1 MPTYVTLIH
10 WTEQGIQNV
19 KDTTKRLQ
27 EGLALFEQMGI
38 KLLNFYWTS
47 GRYDGIAISE
57 AADDETASA
66 ATLALGLQGNVR
78 TETLRAYTAED
89 MERILGKMP

>member
-47 GRYDGIAISE
+47 GRYDAIAISE

-66 ATLALGLQGNVR
+66 ATLALVLQGNVR
-78 TETLRAYTAED
+78 TETLRAYTTED
-89 MERILGKMP
+89 MERILGKLP

>member
-1 MPTYVTLIH
+1 MPTYVSLIN
-10 WTEQGIQNV
+10 WTKQGIQNV

-38 KLLNFYWTS
+38 KMLNFYWTS

-57 AADDETASA
+57 DDDETASA
-66 ATLALGLQGNVR
+66 ATLALSLQGNVR
-78 TETLRAYTAED
+78 TETLRACTAED
-89 MERILGKMP
+89 MERILAKMP